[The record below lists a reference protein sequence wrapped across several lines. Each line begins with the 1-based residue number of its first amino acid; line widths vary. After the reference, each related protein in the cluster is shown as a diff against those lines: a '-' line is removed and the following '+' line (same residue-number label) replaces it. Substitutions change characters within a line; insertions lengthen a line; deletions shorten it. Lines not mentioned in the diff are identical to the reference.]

1 MSHIADF
8 FMFRTFITPK
18 VLAVLYLAGVV
29 VLVAVSLLMM
39 TYEPPKSG
47 LGALVA
53 PVYDP
58 FRPFMLYG
66 GLIILTLG
74 NVIWRLVCENFAVQY
89 TVLSEVQGRR
99 V

>member
-8 FMFRTFITPK
+8 LMFRTFITPK

-29 VLVAVSLLMM
+29 ILVAVSLFMM
-39 TYEPPKSG
+39 TYEPPKAG
-47 LGALVA
+47 LSAIVTPL
-53 PVYDP
+53 YDP
-58 FRPFMLYG
+58 FRPFVFYG
-66 GLIILTLG
+66 GLIIITLG

-89 TVLSEVQGRR
+89 TILSEVRGPK